1 MIKRAVKKSK
11 KNSLMLDYVLGM
23 TRGSTEA
30 VGPKVCYRSSLDFF
44 FVFFILFKKKN
55 NLLSPLE

>member
-1 MIKRAVKKSK
+1 MIKSAVKKSK

-30 VGPKVCYRSSLDFF
+30 VGPKVCYRSSLDLFIF
-44 FVFFILFKKKN
+44 IFILKKKN